1 MKKLLSIL
9 ATSVLAFAG
18 TTLTADARPH
28 HGNGYRGPAT
38 VTYVS
43 GYRHGQP
50 IYTQKVFVGYDCY
63 GNPRYSYRTVSVP
76 RQQYRRTSY
85 APNYGYTSYSSQRSN
100 GYSNYGNYRR
110 SGSGVR
116 VQYNYCR

>member
-1 MKKLLSIL
+1 MKKLLTIL
-9 ATSVLAFAG
+9 ATGVLAFAG

-28 HGNGYRGPAT
+28 HGNGYRGPAP

-43 GYRHGQP
+43 GYRYGRP
-50 IYTQKVFVGYDCY
+50 IYTQKVFVGYDSC
-63 GNPRYSYRTVSVP
+63 GNARYSYRTVSAP

-85 APNYGYTSYSSQRSN
+85 TQTYRSPRYSNYRSN
-100 GYSNYGNYRR
+100 SYSNYGNYRR